1 MSNDVMN
8 GVKVVELGT
17 HVAIPYFTRVL
28 GDWGA
33 EVIKIEPPRGESY
46 RHIGRLFRLPYEE
59 DNNVPFTP
67 YNLNKKSISINLKN
81 EDGVELLLKIL
92 ETADVFAT
100 NTRPAALEKLGLG
113 FEELREKF
121 PKLIIVHL
129 NGFGEKGAEKERP
142 GFDAAAFWS
151 RAGAIREW
159 TNVEERPFKPFYG
172 YGDAVTSTQLLAG
185 TLAAL
190 YNRDRTG
197 MGDLVRVSLFSS
209 GLWTNVMG
217 IIRGQPQFG
226 QEFPMSRE
234 YPILPLDNFYKTKDG
249 KWILISEEFWEKKCE
264 AYFEILG
271 KPELKG
277 NPDYCT
283 LVGSIMH
290 TPELVA
296 MFDEGFAKLSSQEL
310 AEMLLRIDTVYEFI
324 ASPEELYRDKQAWD
338 NDFLREV
345 ETRRGTKFVI
355 PTNPIVFESQ
365 GPAECGAAPLL
376 GEHSVEIARDLG
388 YSEEEI
394 KALIEN
400 QSILAK

>member
-1 MSNDVMN
+1 MSNN
-8 GVKVVELGT
+8 ILKGVKVVELGT

-33 EVIKIEPPRGESY
+33 EVVKVEPPRGESY
-46 RHIGRLFRLPYEE
+46 RHIGRLFRLPFEE
-59 DNNVPFTP
+59 DDNVSFTP
-67 YNLNKKSISINLKN
+67 YNINKKSLPLNLKD
-81 EDGVELLLKIL
+81 EAGVEVLLKL
-92 ETADVFAT
+92 LAEADIFAT

-113 FEELREKF
+113 FEELKERF
-121 PKLIIVHL
+121 PRLIIVHL

-151 RAGAIREW
+151 RGGAIREW

-185 TLAAL
+185 ALSAL

-197 MGDLVRVSLFSS
+197 KGDVVHVSLFSS

-217 IIRGQPQFG
+217 VVRGQPQFG
-226 QEFPMSRE
+226 HEFPMSRMS
-234 YPILPLDNFYKTKDG
+234 PLLPLDNFYKTSDER
-249 KWILISEEFWEKKCE
+249 WILISEEHWEQKCD

-277 NPDYCT
+277 DPNYCT
-283 LVGSIMH
+283 LMGSIIN
-290 TPELVA
+290 TPEMVA

-310 AEMLLRIDTVYEFI
+310 ADMLIRIDTVFEF
-324 ASPEELYRDKQAWD
+324 AANPADLYQDQQAWD

-345 ETRRGTKFVI
+345 ETPAGTKFVI

-365 GPAECGAAPLL
+365 GPADCQAAPLL
-376 GEHSVEIARDLG
+376 GEHSVEILKGLG
-388 YSEEEI
+388 YSDEEI
-394 KALIEN
+394 HALIES
-400 QSILAK
+400 QSVLAK